1 MLSPTE
7 ANNLILFHLGDG
19 LRARHSVF
27 VGCVMD
33 HLAKLLGEDHVLW
46 EVTGLCHDLDFE
58 VTAEDRSRHGLLAA
72 EWLRDE
78 LPDVALVAIQSHDH
92 RTGILSETK
101 LALALKLADAIAVGE
116 LDVGRDAMIVA
127 LSAASPL
134 DRLEAVL
141 SARPYLPELI
151 TQPAEQLSMSLAA
164 VASICRAAPPQ

>member
-27 VGCVMD
+27 VGYVMD
-33 HLAKLLGEDHVLW
+33 HLAKLLGEDHVHW

-116 LDVGRDAMIVA
+116 LDVGRCHDRGSERRLTPRSIGSSAI
-127 LSAASPL
+127 SAA
-134 DRLEAVL
+134 
-141 SARPYLPELI
+141 LPSG
-151 TQPAEQLSMSLAA
+151 TNHPT
-164 VASICRAAPPQ
+164 C